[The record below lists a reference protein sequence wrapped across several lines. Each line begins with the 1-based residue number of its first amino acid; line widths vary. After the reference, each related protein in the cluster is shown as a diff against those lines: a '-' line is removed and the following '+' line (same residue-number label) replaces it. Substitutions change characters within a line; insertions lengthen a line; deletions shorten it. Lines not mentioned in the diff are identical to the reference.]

1 MKQIRKMT
9 NPLISEMEKVLN
21 RALDNVYINTAL
33 KVFLVLYAALAAPK
47 FPPKLVFLM
56 DNTIVRICV
65 AFLIVFMALRD
76 PAMALMIAIAFI
88 VTLQTANRL
97 RLYNTDLSIGIPG
110 ETSWLPSV
118 KEMFFNDQCGEEDT
132 AVEDAKAAVEDAK
145 AAVEAKEAAL
155 VDAAN
160 EEAANAELETA
171 NAELETANAELET
184 AESAL
189 ATCNEKAAKA
199 EPDTANEEDADDLVL
214 DDGEDADD
222 LVSDDEE
229 DASKVV
235 VGDDAEG
242 NASFTN
248 YENFSVY
255 PSSGAKYSYAPFN

>member
-118 KEMFFNDQCGEEDT
+118 KEMFFNDPTDCSGEVT
-132 AVEDAKAAVEDAK
+132 AEAEAQAALTAAQDAVAADQAAVT
-145 AAVEAKEAAL
+145 AAEEELEAA
-155 VDAAN
+155 
-160 EEAANAELETA
+160 EL
-171 NAELETANAELET
+171 
-184 AESAL
+184 AL
-189 ATCNEKAAKA
+189 GTCNDPGAAAPA
-199 EPDTANEEDADDLVL
+199 EETPAEEEEEETLADTLE
-214 DDGEDADD
+214 
-222 LVSDDEE
+222 S
-229 DASKVV
+229 
-235 VGDDAEG
+235 
-242 NASFTN
+242 
-248 YENFSVY
+248 FSVY

>member
-118 KEMFFNDQCGEEDT
+118 KEMFFAGEEDGEEDGEITADGGDAAELVVPEEEGEEDGEIT
-132 AVEDAKAAVEDAK
+132 AVGG
-145 AAVEAKEAAL
+145 
-155 VDAAN
+155 DAAAPVVP
-160 EEAANAELETA
+160 EEEGDEETGDKCA
-171 NAELETANAELET
+171 VQRT
-184 AESAL
+184 AL
-189 ATCNEKAAKA
+189 AACEDVTLSDE
-199 EPDTANEEDADDLVL
+199 EEEEEEDI
-214 DDGEDADD
+214 G
-222 LVSDDEE
+222 
-229 DASKVV
+229 
-235 VGDDAEG
+235 GG
-242 NASFTN
+242 SFTN

>member
-118 KEMFFNDQCGEEDT
+118 KEMFFNDHTDCSGADEAVT
-132 AVEDAKAAVEDAK
+132 AAEAVLAAAQDADPADQDAV
-145 AAVEAKEAAL
+145 
-155 VDAAN
+155 
-160 EEAANAELETA
+160 
-171 NAELETANAELET
+171 
-184 AESAL
+184 
-189 ATCNEKAAKA
+189 KAAKEELKEA
-199 EPDTANEEDADDLVL
+199 ELALVTCNDPGAVAADGATTESSGSGTDSGSGSGSNSDSGSDSVSTASDDTA
-214 DDGEDADD
+214 
-222 LVSDDEE
+222 
-229 DASKVV
+229 
-235 VGDDAEG
+235 GDDVPLPEVDG
-242 NASFTN
+242 DNADMFES
-248 YENFSVY
+248 FSVY

>member
-118 KEMFFNDQCGEEDT
+118 KEMFFAGDAADAPVVSEEEGAEETEDKCAAQRTALAACEDVTLSDEEEEDI
-132 AVEDAKAAVEDAK
+132 
-145 AAVEAKEAAL
+145 
-155 VDAAN
+155 
-160 EEAANAELETA
+160 
-171 NAELETANAELET
+171 
-184 AESAL
+184 
-189 ATCNEKAAKA
+189 
-199 EPDTANEEDADDLVL
+199 
-214 DDGEDADD
+214 G
-222 LVSDDEE
+222 
-229 DASKVV
+229 
-235 VGDDAEG
+235 GG
-242 NASFTN
+242 SFTN

>member
-132 AVEDAKAAVEDAK
+132 AVEDAKAAVE
-145 AAVEAKEAAL
+145 AKEAAL

-160 EEAANAELETA
+160 EEAA

-214 DDGEDADD
+214 DDDEEADG

-229 DASKVV
+229 DVSKVV

>member
-118 KEMFFNDQCGEEDT
+118 KEMFFNDQCGEKDT
-132 AVEDAKAAVEDAK
+132 AVEDAK

-160 EEAANAELETA
+160 EEAA

-214 DDGEDADD
+214 DDVEDADD

>member
-118 KEMFFNDQCGEEDT
+118 KEMFFNDQCGEKDT
-132 AVEDAKAAVEDAK
+132 AVEDAK

-160 EEAANAELETA
+160 EEAA

-214 DDGEDADD
+214 DDDEEADG

-229 DASKVV
+229 DVSKVV